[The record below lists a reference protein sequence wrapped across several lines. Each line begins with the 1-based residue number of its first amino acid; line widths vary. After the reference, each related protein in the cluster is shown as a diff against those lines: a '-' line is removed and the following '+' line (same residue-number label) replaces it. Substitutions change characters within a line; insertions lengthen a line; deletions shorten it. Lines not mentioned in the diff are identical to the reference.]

1 MMITDEAGRQLAV
14 TDLNGAELRALRV
27 LGSAGMIPPLDEPAS
42 ASGQRPASGQDHA
55 ASGNGPAG
63 GQGTLIE
70 RDFTRQPRKAALKQP
85 RRGAAAA
92 RPATKAS

>member
-27 LGSAGMIPPLDEPAS
+27 LGSAGMIPSPDEPA
-42 ASGQRPASGQDHA
+42 AAGGQNPATSEK
-55 ASGNGPAG
+55 GPAG
-63 GQGTLIE
+63 GQGVLVE
-70 RDFTRQPRKAALKQP
+70 RDFTRPPRKAALKQP
-85 RRGAAAA
+85 RQGTPAARTA